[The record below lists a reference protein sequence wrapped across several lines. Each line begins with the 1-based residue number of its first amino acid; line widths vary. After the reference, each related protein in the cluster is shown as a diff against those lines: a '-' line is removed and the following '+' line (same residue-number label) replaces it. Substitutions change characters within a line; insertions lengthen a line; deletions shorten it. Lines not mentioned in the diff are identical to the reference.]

1 MSEVVKLC
9 CEAEEGVSLR
19 KVTIIEDRL
28 RLISLILRYRTSVV
42 QVVQIKRVRYPASV
56 RTLTPF

>member
-1 MSEVVKLC
+1 MSGVMKLC

-28 RLISLILRYRTSVV
+28 RLISLIFSYLV
-42 QVVQIKRVRYPASV
+42 
-56 RTLTPF
+56 TLVC

>member
-28 RLISLILRYRTSVV
+28 RLISLILRYRDT
-42 QVVQIKRVRYPASV
+42 VVQIKRVRYPASV

>member
-9 CEAEEGVSLR
+9 CEAEEGVSLSLR

-42 QVVQIKRVRYPASV
+42 QVVQIKRVRYPA
-56 RTLTPF
+56 